1 MNLLFRMFCIIFIAV
16 MSLTSCTPENYLETQ
31 GYHAE
36 SETAGDD
43 NPPPDGDDDEL
54 EPNG

>member
-1 MNLLFRMFCIIFIAV
+1 